1 MARTLW
7 AVSDLHVTFKE
18 NQAAV
23 DRLAPRD
30 PGDWLIV
37 AGDVAE
43 RIPQVVQALKPLTK
57 RFAKVIWVPGNHE
70 LFNRSTERIRGK
82 ARYRALVGELRAIGV
97 VTPED
102 PYPVFGNVTI
112 CPLFTLYDYSFR
124 PLGLTAKQA
133 VARAKIK
140 LDDELAI
147 APYVD
152 IEKWCAERVEYS
164 EDRLNTVRG
173 QTILVNHWPL
183 VVEPTHRLREPD
195 IALWCGTTATRDW
208 AVKYHAQLAIH
219 GHLHIPAETRVDGVS
234 HIDVSLGYPFEK
246 HPPHARRRWPLEV
259 MLTA

>member
-1 MARTLW
+1 
-7 AVSDLHVTFKE
+7 
-18 NQAAV
+18 V

-37 AGDVAE
+37 AGEVAE
-43 RIPQVVQALKPLTK
+43 PSTQVVQALKPLPQ
-57 RFAKVIWVPGNHE
+57 RFAKEIRVAGNHE
-70 LFNRSTERIRGK
+70 LFNRSTGRIRGQ
-82 ARYRALVGELRAIGV
+82 ARYSALVGELGAIGV
-97 VTPED
+97 GTAVA
-102 PYPVFGNVTI
+102 PYPVFGNVTV

-183 VVEPTHRLREPD
+183 VVE
-195 IALWCGTTATRDW
+195 
-208 AVKYHAQLAIH
+208 
-219 GHLHIPAETRVDGVS
+219 
-234 HIDVSLGYPFEK
+234 
-246 HPPHARRRWPLEV
+246 
-259 MLTA
+259 